1 MICLT
6 LCVLLESCDEPI
18 DDICGID
25 NVEKVKMER
34 EDEQ

>member
-1 MICLT
+1 MTRLT
-6 LCVLLESCDEPI
+6 LCVLLESYDEPM

-34 EDEQ
+34 ENEQ